1 MEVKISDLAYF
12 KNEILEDLKKLEKR
26 LNEKMNSNINLFL
39 ENINTNK
46 EIISEQNSKIFEVMN
61 TITKIEEKLKL
72 NSDLSLIESKLDHFT
87 MYNNSKLASLEKEI
101 NDVSFKYDRI
111 FVQNLTCPGLI
122 GNHCQYSNSRA
133 FFESIDKRLKELVKS
148 KDAQNKDNKM
158 YKDKLEALLNQ
169 FKLEMNSIDPK
180 ISLHCNELL
189 HKYELRN
196 NEKLLD
202 MTNKLNNV
210 RVEFEN
216 FTSNLNK
223 KMEELDLQCDKM
235 KEFRDN
241 LFENVENKLSK
252 IAIDNQ
258 KTEKEHNEF
267 MDEFNKIKSQFDE
280 TQKALKNIQLNERR
294 NTTYNYKNY
303 IDNNMLSQEKYNS
316 KNANEKNNKNNN
328 NEKSI
333 NNENNKSNSNSNDEN
348 ENKNELNKDEINV
361 QNKSNDI
368 TTIKIKLNKNA
379 NKNPK
384 YVETQVKNEIIASK
398 NIDIKEN
405 LNESTNKEISNL
417 KNKEISNIYLKK
429 ENNMNRNSLKIQR
442 SSIKENLKLI
452 KKEFLKRELN
462 KLVKNKRNSSLINNS
477 SSNLKEYAI
486 NNQIKEDNNKMNKT
500 ITKRILLRNGTS
512 LINSTN
518 PDISNIS
525 DINPNKTRFNFYQN
539 LKKKEINGLKN
550 NESTYKNDKY
560 ENSRYQNLGE
570 SNLPIFNYNKNNEK
584 KSKMN
589 NSMNEIY
596 LGNNPKYYKINQ
608 NICLNNNISIEDEQ
622 YLNKDEFYEQMNE
635 TKENLNYLYLKLDLK
650 IQKIKRQIKN
660 LAAEVFQ
667 YSFNKKLNNKYLSL
681 ITKNKS
687 ANKIVSSNSPKAK
700 ILNERKQNLKKFPRI
715 NDNLTFTE
723 DEKISSK
730 DFLEQIDSF
739 LIKKLKD

>member
-223 KMEELDLQCDKM
+223 KMEELDLQWDKM

-267 MDEFNKIKSQFDE
+267 MDEFNKIKSQFNE

-333 NNENNKSNSNSNDEN
+333 NNENDKSNSNSNDEN
-348 ENKNELNKDEINV
+348 ENKNESNKDEINV

-379 NKNPK
+379 NKNHK

-398 NIDIKEN
+398 NLDIKEN

-560 ENSRYQNLGE
+560 ENSRYQNFGE

>member
-1 MEVKISDLAYF
+1 MEVKISDLAFF
-12 KNEILEDLKKLEKR
+12 KNEMLEDLKKLEKR

-46 EIISEQNSKIFEVMN
+46 EIISDQNSKIFEIMN
-61 TITKIEEKLKL
+61 SITKLEEKLKL
-72 NSDLSLIESKLDHFT
+72 NSDISSVESKLEHLT
-87 MYNNSKLASLEKEI
+87 SWNNSKFSSLEKEI
-101 NDVSFKYDRI
+101 SDLSFSYNKM

-122 GNHCQYSNSRA
+122 GNHCQYSNSRV
-133 FFESIDKRLKELVKS
+133 FFEFVDKRLKELAKN

-158 YKDKLEALLNQ
+158 YKEKLESLINQ

-189 HKYELRN
+189 HKFELRN

-202 MTNKLNNV
+202 MTEKLKNV

-223 KMEELDLQCDKM
+223 KMEELDLQLDKM
-235 KEFRDN
+235 KEFKDN
-241 LFENVENKLSK
+241 LLENIENKLSK
-252 IAIDNQ
+252 IEIDNQ

-280 TQKALKNIQLNERR
+280 TQRTLKNIQLNERR

-348 ENKNELNKDEINV
+348 KNESNKDEINV

-405 LNESTNKEISNL
+405 INESTNKEISNL
-417 KNKEISNIYLKK
+417 KNKENSNVYLKK

-442 SSIKENLKLI
+442 SSIKQNLKLI

-500 ITKRILLRNGTS
+500 ITKRILIKNGS
-512 LINSTN
+512 SFMNSTN
-518 PDISNIS
+518 PDILNSS
-525 DINPNKTRFNFYQN
+525 DINTNKTRFNFYQKF
-539 LKKKEINGLKN
+539 KKKEINGFKN
-550 NESTYKNDKY
+550 NESSYKNDKY
-560 ENSRYQNLGE
+560 ENSRYQNFGE
-570 SNLPIFNYNKNNEK
+570 SNLPVFNFNKNNEK
-584 KSKMN
+584 KIKMN
-589 NSMNEIY
+589 NSMNEVNI
-596 LGNNPKYYKINQ
+596 GNNQKYYKINQ
-608 NICLNNNISIEDEQ
+608 NICLNNNISFEDEQ
-622 YLNKDEFYEQMNE
+622 YLNKEEFYEQMNE
-635 TKENLNYLYLKLDLK
+635 TKENLNYLYLKLALK

-660 LAAEVFQ
+660 LSAEVFQ
-667 YSFNKKLNNKYLSL
+667 YSFTKKLNNKYLSL
-681 ITKNKS
+681 IIKNKP
-687 ANKIVSSNSPKAK
+687 ANKIVSSNSPKDK

>member
-1 MEVKISDLAYF
+1 
-12 KNEILEDLKKLEKR
+12 
-26 LNEKMNSNINLFL
+26 
-39 ENINTNK
+39 
-46 EIISEQNSKIFEVMN
+46 
-61 TITKIEEKLKL
+61 
-72 NSDLSLIESKLDHFT
+72 
-87 MYNNSKLASLEKEI
+87 
-101 NDVSFKYDRI
+101 
-111 FVQNLTCPGLI
+111 
-122 GNHCQYSNSRA
+122 
-133 FFESIDKRLKELVKS
+133 
-148 KDAQNKDNKM
+148 
-158 YKDKLEALLNQ
+158 
-169 FKLEMNSIDPK
+169 
-180 ISLHCNELL
+180 
-189 HKYELRN
+189 
-196 NEKLLD
+196 
-202 MTNKLNNV
+202 
-210 RVEFEN
+210 
-216 FTSNLNK
+216 
-223 KMEELDLQCDKM
+223 
-235 KEFRDN
+235 
-241 LFENVENKLSK
+241 
-252 IAIDNQ
+252 
-258 KTEKEHNEF
+258 
-267 MDEFNKIKSQFDE
+267 
-280 TQKALKNIQLNERR
+280 
-294 NTTYNYKNY
+294 
-303 IDNNMLSQEKYNS
+303 
-316 KNANEKNNKNNN
+316 
-328 NEKSI
+328 
-333 NNENNKSNSNSNDEN
+333 
-348 ENKNELNKDEINV
+348 
-361 QNKSNDI
+361 
-368 TTIKIKLNKNA
+368 
-379 NKNPK
+379 
-384 YVETQVKNEIIASK
+384 
-398 NIDIKEN
+398 
-405 LNESTNKEISNL
+405 
-417 KNKEISNIYLKK
+417 
-429 ENNMNRNSLKIQR
+429 MNRNSLKIQR

-560 ENSRYQNLGE
+560 ENSRYKNFGE

-584 KSKMN
+584 KNKMN

-687 ANKIVSSNSPKAK
+687 SNKIVSSNSPKAK

>member
-122 GNHCQYSNSRA
+122 GNHCQYSNSRV

-223 KMEELDLQCDKM
+223 KMEELDLQWDKM

-252 IAIDNQ
+252 
-258 KTEKEHNEF
+258 
-267 MDEFNKIKSQFDE
+267 M
-280 TQKALKNIQLNERR
+280 
-294 NTTYNYKNY
+294 
-303 IDNNMLSQEKYNS
+303 
-316 KNANEKNNKNNN
+316 
-328 NEKSI
+328 
-333 NNENNKSNSNSNDEN
+333 
-348 ENKNELNKDEINV
+348 
-361 QNKSNDI
+361 
-368 TTIKIKLNKNA
+368 
-379 NKNPK
+379 
-384 YVETQVKNEIIASK
+384 
-398 NIDIKEN
+398 N
-405 LNESTNKEISNL
+405 LW
-417 KNKEISNIYLKK
+417 
-429 ENNMNRNSLKIQR
+429 MN
-442 SSIKENLKLI
+442 LI
-452 KKEFLKRELN
+452 K
-462 KLVKNKRNSSLINNS
+462 
-477 SSNLKEYAI
+477 
-486 NNQIKEDNNKMNKT
+486 
-500 ITKRILLRNGTS
+500 
-512 LINSTN
+512 
-518 PDISNIS
+518 
-525 DINPNKTRFNFYQN
+525 
-539 LKKKEINGLKN
+539 
-550 NESTYKNDKY
+550 
-560 ENSRYQNLGE
+560 
-570 SNLPIFNYNKNNEK
+570 
-584 KSKMN
+584 
-589 NSMNEIY
+589 
-596 LGNNPKYYKINQ
+596 
-608 NICLNNNISIEDEQ
+608 
-622 YLNKDEFYEQMNE
+622 
-635 TKENLNYLYLKLDLK
+635 
-650 IQKIKRQIKN
+650 
-660 LAAEVFQ
+660 
-667 YSFNKKLNNKYLSL
+667 
-681 ITKNKS
+681 
-687 ANKIVSSNSPKAK
+687 
-700 ILNERKQNLKKFPRI
+700 
-715 NDNLTFTE
+715 
-723 DEKISSK
+723 
-730 DFLEQIDSF
+730 
-739 LIKKLKD
+739 